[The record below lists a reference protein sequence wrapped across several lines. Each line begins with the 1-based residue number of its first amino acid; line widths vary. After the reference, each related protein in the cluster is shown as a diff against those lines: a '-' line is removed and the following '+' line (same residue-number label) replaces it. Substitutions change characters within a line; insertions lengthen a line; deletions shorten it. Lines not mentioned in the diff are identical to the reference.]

1 MVDVQN
7 QMAVPNALSLA
18 NLEGKGRG
26 LMASRPLKGG
36 EIVLRDS
43 PILTYSAYPLK
54 RREQESVSSYKTY
67 CVQCCKTLIQGGP
80 TTTTLTCPS
89 CCHPDDGIFCNAK
102 CHSLAISLTHSPWA
116 CQALR
121 YLRNCHVLVDQQSD
135 ERQVQARYLV
145 AAYNLAMYSPSAFQ
159 TLLSLD
165 GNGSQGGEMD
175 SAVFLHSFISLL
187 PFPQGFSTPSV
198 EMTASLLSKD
208 RCNAFGLMEP
218 FSEHG
223 GRSVRA
229 YAIYANGSF
238 FNHDCLPNAC
248 RFDYIDNGTNGNTDM
263 IIRMIHDVPQGQEIC
278 LSYFQVNL
286 TYPVRQKRLLDDYGF
301 ACVCDRC
308 KVEANWSHQDDEG
321 EDKTMDDDEE
331 EMVGSDEENDQIEV
345 EGEDENDDDFPHAYF
360 FVKFV
365 CDRENC
371 GGTLAPLPPMNGN
384 PPDIMECNVCG
395 NLKREEL

>member
-1 MVDVQN
+1 MAQVEN
-7 QMAVPNALSLA
+7 QVKLPNALNLV

-43 PILTYSAYPLK
+43 PILTYSAYPVK
-54 RREQESVSSYKTY
+54 RREQEADSSYQRY
-67 CVQCCKTLIQGGP
+67 CVQCCKTLVQGGG
-80 TTTTLTCPS
+80 TTTTFTCPS
-89 CCHPDDGIFCNAK
+89 CCHPDDGIFCSAK
-102 CHSLAISLTHSPWA
+102 CHSVAVNLTHSPWV

-121 YLRNCHVLVDQQSD
+121 HLRNCHVLVDQQPD

-145 AAYNLAMYSPSAFQ
+145 AAYNLVMYSPSAFQ

-165 GNGSQGGEMD
+165 GNWSHGWEMD
-175 SAVFLHSFISLL
+175 AAMFLHSVISSL

-198 EMTASLLSKD
+198 DMTTSLLAKD

-229 YAIYANGSF
+229 YAIYPNASF

-248 RFDYIDNGTNGNTDM
+248 RFEYIDNGTDGNTDI

-301 ACVCDRC
+301 ACLCDRC

-321 EDKTMDDDEE
+321 EDETMDEGEE

-345 EGEDENDDDFPHAYF
+345 VGDDDDFPHAYF

-371 GGTLAPLPPMNGN
+371 GGTLAPLPPVNGN
-384 PPDIMECNVCG
+384 PPDIMECSVCG
-395 NLKREEL
+395 NLRREES